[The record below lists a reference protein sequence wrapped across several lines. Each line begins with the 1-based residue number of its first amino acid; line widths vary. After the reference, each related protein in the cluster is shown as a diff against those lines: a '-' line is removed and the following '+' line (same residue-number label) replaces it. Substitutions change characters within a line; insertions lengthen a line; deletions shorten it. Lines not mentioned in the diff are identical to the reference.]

1 MRIEKC
7 VFGRGIGCSP
17 QRHWPWPTYI
27 LFSHTLFTL
36 TLCPIL
42 QRAMTLLWVLVP
54 GASAC
59 KYLIGFQLPWK
70 ASPPSEPGRPPNFQ
84 VWELSLHA
92 SILMKLGY
100 LGCILKELHTC
111 LVIGE
116 ALRLLLFIDMGIVT
130 QLEARLCM
138 FARLIAVCD
147 PFCWKW
153 LNSWLWVSQ
162 WVTKVDIEVDGG
174 SERYF

>member
-59 KYLIGFQLPWK
+59 RISTAMKSI
-70 ASPPSEPGRPPNFQ
+70 PSI
-84 VWELSLHA
+84 WTWA
-92 SILMKLGY
+92 
-100 LGCILKELHTC
+100 T
-111 LVIGE
+111 
-116 ALRLLLFIDMGIVT
+116 T
-130 QLEARLCM
+130 QLSGVGAFSTCQYSYETWLLGMYFKRTSHLFSDWWSPQAPALHRHGNSHPARGKTVHVCKIDSSVWPFLLEVIEFM
-138 FARLIAVCD
+138 AV
-147 PFCWKW
+147 
-153 LNSWLWVSQ
+153 S
-162 WVTKVDIEVDGG
+162 
-174 SERYF
+174 

>member
-42 QRAMTLLWVLVP
+42 QRAMTLLWVFVP

-70 ASPPSEPGRPPNFQ
+70 ASPPSEPGWPPNFQ

-92 SILMKLGY
+92 RRFLQYSYETWLLGMY
-100 LGCILKELHTC
+100 FKRTSHLFSDWWSPQAPALHRHGNSHPARGKTVHVC
-111 LVIGE
+111 KIDSSVWPFLLEVIE
-116 ALRLLLFIDMGIVT
+116 FM
-130 QLEARLCM
+130 
-138 FARLIAVCD
+138 AV
-147 PFCWKW
+147 
-153 LNSWLWVSQ
+153 S
-162 WVTKVDIEVDGG
+162 
-174 SERYF
+174 